1 MGVLEY
7 LTKPAESI
15 NFKVVSWM
23 YFACCCL
30 CGFFYCLETYL
41 KTLDKD
47 NWAYDNLDQIKGIY
61 VIFVPFIPTLMWSL
75 WMARLQST
83 AQENKKKD

>member
-1 MGVLEY
+1 MVFQY

-15 NFKVVSWM
+15 NFIVISWM

-30 CGFFYCLETYL
+30 CAFFYILETYL

-47 NWAYDNLDQIKGIY
+47 HWAFDNLDQIKGIY
-61 VIFVPFIPTLMWSL
+61 VIFAPFLPTLLWSL

-83 AQENKKKD
+83 QGKVRKRH